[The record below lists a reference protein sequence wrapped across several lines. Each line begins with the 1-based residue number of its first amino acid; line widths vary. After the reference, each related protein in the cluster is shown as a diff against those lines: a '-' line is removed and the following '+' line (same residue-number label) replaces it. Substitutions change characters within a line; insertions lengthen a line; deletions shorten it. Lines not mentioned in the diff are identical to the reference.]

1 MYLVSLDENYV
12 RAFQRRAK
20 LYQDSNEHDSAVAD
34 YDAVMRMDPNQ
45 NNKAI
50 LTEAKKLQKIAK
62 RKDYYKIL
70 CVHRNATEDEIKRA
84 YRKQAVLHHPDKHA
98 NNTEAKQHAEEQL
111 FKEVGE
117 AYSVL
122 SDPKKRVRYDRG
134 DDLED
139 IAADIDPSQIFQNIF
154 NMGGSGAPGGFTFS
168 FGGGGGGGGR
178 GNHGFQ
184 SFYS

>member
-1 MYLVSLDENYV
+1 M

-20 LYQDSNEHDSAVAD
+20 LYQDSNDHDNAVAD

-70 CVHRNATEDEIKRA
+70 CVNRNATEDEIKRA

-98 NNTEAKQHAEEQL
+98 NATEAKQHAEEQL
-111 FKEVGE
+111 FKEVGA

-122 SDPKKRVRYDRG
+122 SDPKKRIRYDRG

-154 NMGGSGAPGGFTFS
+154 SMGGATYS
-168 FGGGGGGGGR
+168 FGSGGGGGGR
-178 GNHGFQ
+178 GHHGFQ
-184 SFYS
+184 SFFT